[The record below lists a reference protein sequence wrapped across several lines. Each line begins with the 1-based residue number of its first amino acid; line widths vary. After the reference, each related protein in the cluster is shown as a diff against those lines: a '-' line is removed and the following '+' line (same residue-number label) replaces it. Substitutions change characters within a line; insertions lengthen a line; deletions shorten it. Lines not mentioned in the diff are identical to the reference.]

1 MKLTRTALLLVGAF
15 AIGCSSDSSV
25 APSSSRPANL
35 DAALKEFSFSSL
47 SALVPGSV
55 STTASPATSSSGCTY
70 STATQSFVCTTTSGS
85 SVTATQ
91 SFTLFDA
98 SGTPQSKWGDNIA
111 AIRMKASASGT
122 SNDAS
127 GVKSFEAQTDFTL
140 GGLINGVHTL
150 DGTATSRTVSG
161 TGSNQQVV
169 TASTTFTG
177 LVLPNVSEGANAFPK
192 AGTIAASAVT
202 TSNGST
208 VNASVLMTF
217 NGTSNVPI
225 VVTVNGI
232 TVRCTVNLASSNPAC
247 G

>member
-15 AIGCSSDSSV
+15 AIGCSSDSSIS
-25 APSSSRPANL
+25 PSSSRPANL

-47 SALVPGSV
+47 SALVPGST
-55 STTASPATSSSGCTY
+55 SASPATSSSGCTY
-70 STATQSFVCTTTSGS
+70 SAVTQSFVCTATSGS

-98 SGTPQSKWGDNIA
+98 SGAPQSKWGDNIA

-127 GVKSFEAQTDFTL
+127 GVKSFEAATDLTL
-140 GGLINGVHTL
+140 SGLITGVHAL
-150 DGTATSRTVSG
+150 DGSATSRTVSG

-169 TASTTFTG
+169 TTSATFAG
-177 LVLPNVSEGANAFPK
+177 LVLPNASEGINAFPK
-192 AGTIAASAVT
+192 AGTITASAVT

-208 VNASVLMTF
+208 VNASVQMTF
-217 NGTSNVPI
+217 NGTSSVPM

-232 TVRCTVNLASSNPAC
+232 TVRCTVNLASSNPSC